1 MYAISKNVDNKNF
14 SLKSEEKCHVQPL
27 PGKQYSYDKK
37 CIGRDKNFVLIKFQM
52 KGLKWLSLTTK
63 QNKHLPAALAAVL
76 KQIPPKLF
84 FLASA
89 WSLALPAPAK

>member
-1 MYAISKNVDNKNF
+1 MYAISKNADNKNF

-27 PGKQYSYDKK
+27 PGKQYSYEKK
-37 CIGRDKNFVLIKFQM
+37 CIGRDKNFVQIKFQM
-52 KGLKWLSLTTK
+52 KGVKWLTTK
-63 QNKHLPAALAAVL
+63 QNKHLPVALAAVL